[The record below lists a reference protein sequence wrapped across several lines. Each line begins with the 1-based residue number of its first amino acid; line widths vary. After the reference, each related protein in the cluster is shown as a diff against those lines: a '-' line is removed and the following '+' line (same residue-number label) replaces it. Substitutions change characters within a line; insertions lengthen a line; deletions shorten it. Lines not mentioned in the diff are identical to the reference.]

1 MQEKEEL
8 ALKEIDE
15 AKLSEIKRLDPAS
28 VVAPHSPQ
36 FTTPFLRYIGIDYDR
51 KIAGLGMI
59 KFLPSDFIV
68 EEIGLDGQ
76 VSTINKEKDVLP
88 DEVELSNRP
97 ITEAEVVKNGIGTLE
112 AADRLANALR
122 ISLSEIGYAGL
133 KDENAITSQ
142 KMTFNGVSKEQL
154 RSVDLPNLTLKNIRL
169 RKGVVGVGDLTGNRF
184 TILVRTNPQLNEEIL
199 RERVT
204 EVNKA
209 GFLNFY
215 SLQRFGSVRLNN
227 HFVGQAIFKG
237 NYDEAIRLILAE
249 PSTQEIKVLADIRAK
264 AAAFY
269 GDWAKMTE
277 SFAQF
282 PYFFRYDLELLRE
295 LQSTGKPVLALKQI
309 FKSTK
314 LFVHAYRSFWFNR
327 LVSHYI
333 KNNLQLPDELP
344 VLNGSAEVLALYR
357 PIIPESELSTLQF
370 DQPFFGELF
379 GNTPIMIKTRIMPKI
394 YNAYKAPMGYV
405 FYFDLDKGS
414 YATTFLSE
422 FFDLYQN
429 EPVPE
434 WVNQSFYDTRRPMN
448 LDPLN

>member
-1 MQEKEEL
+1 MQDKEL

-15 AKLSEIKRLDPAS
+15 AKLREIKRLDPAS
-28 VVAPHSPQ
+28 VLAPHPPQ
-36 FTTPFLRYIGIDYDR
+36 FTAPFLRYIGIDYDR

-59 KFLPSDFIV
+59 KLLPSDFIV
-68 EEIGLDGQ
+68 EEIGLDNQ
-76 VSTINKEKDVLP
+76 ISTINKEKDVLP
-88 DEVELSNRP
+88 DETDTSNRP
-97 ITEAEVVKNGIGTLE
+97 ITEAVVVKNGISTLE
-112 AADRLANALR
+112 AADRLANALK
-122 ISLSEIGYAGL
+122 IPLSEIGYAGL
-133 KDENAITSQ
+133 KDENAITAQ
-142 KMTFNGVSKEQL
+142 KMSFSGVSKEQL
-154 RSVDLPNLTLKNIRL
+154 KSVDLPNLTLKNIRL
-169 RKGVVGVGDLTGNRF
+169 RKGVIKIGDLTGNRF
-184 TILVRTNPQLNEEIL
+184 TILVRTNTDLNEETL
-199 RERVT
+199 RERVAG
-204 EVNKA
+204 VNGA

-237 NYDEAIRLILAE
+237 NYDEAIKLILVS
-249 PSTQEIKVLADIRAK
+249 PSTQEIKLLANIRAK
-264 AAAFY
+264 AASFY

-277 SFAQF
+277 AFSQF

-295 LQSTGKPVLALKQI
+295 LQNTGKPVLALKQI
-309 FKSTK
+309 FQSTK

-333 KNNLQLPDELP
+333 KNNIDLPKELP
-344 VLNGSAEVLALYR
+344 ILNGSPDTLALYR
-357 PIIPESELSTLQF
+357 QVIPESEISTLQF

-379 GNTPIMIKTRIMPKI
+379 GSTPIMIKTRIMPKI